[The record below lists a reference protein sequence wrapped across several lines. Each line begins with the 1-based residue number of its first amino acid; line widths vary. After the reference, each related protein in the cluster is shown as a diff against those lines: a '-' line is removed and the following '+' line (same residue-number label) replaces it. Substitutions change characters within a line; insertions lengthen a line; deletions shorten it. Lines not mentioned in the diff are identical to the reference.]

1 MTEIQIP
8 HVNAWKIEKHP
19 PLEWLV
25 IWTDL
30 PMKPSTA
37 GFDAEAAATPIMRL
51 AVDTIASSEPST
63 AARSHAER
71 LLRCD
76 SGCRIGTRFTF

>member
-8 HVNAWKIEKHP
+8 HVNAWKIEKRP

-30 PMKPSTA
+30 PMKPSTP
-37 GFDAEAAATPIMRL
+37 GFNAEAKQDMTE
-51 AVDTIASSEPST
+51 AVVKLMANLEGP
-63 AARSHAER
+63 ER
-71 LLRCD
+71 CFVYSPD
-76 SGCRIGTRFTF
+76 HPDGDFIC